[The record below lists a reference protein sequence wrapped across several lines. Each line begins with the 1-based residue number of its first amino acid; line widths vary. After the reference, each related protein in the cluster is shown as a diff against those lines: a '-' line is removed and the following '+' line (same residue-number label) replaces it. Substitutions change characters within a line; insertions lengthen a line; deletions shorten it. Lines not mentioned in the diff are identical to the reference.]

1 MWTPTFGKSAIPGML
16 ADTDVLI
23 WFFRGKQSARKVLE
37 EHRTVELSAV
47 TYMELAQGTRNKN
60 ELKLL
65 RQTISANGWNILPI
79 TESVSYRATTY
90 IESYALSHGMRLAEC
105 PYSSHLNRSRP
116 YAHHCQ
122 YARHYDFLRGISLS
136 RYRP

>member
-90 IESYALSHGMRLAEC
+90 IESYALSHGMRLADALIAAT
-105 PYSSHLNRSRP
+105 SIDLGLTLITAN
-116 YAHHCQ
+116 
-122 YARHYDFLRGISLS
+122 ARHYEFLPGISLS